1 MPVQCDGRGLGDI
14 MKWIILE
21 ITLLVLAVAFVV
33 FLALDDRKN
42 RRLRAEEDRHKEQ
55 QQDREKSD

>member
-1 MPVQCDGRGLGDI
+1 

>member
-1 MPVQCDGRGLGDI
+1 

-42 RRLRAEEDRHKEQ
+42 RRLRAEEDRQKEQ